1 MAARMA
7 VDATYTF
14 TTGHKCMGC
23 QTLFVQSFN
32 AKRHRD
38 ATCPGAEVRAVRC
51 AMAEVD
57 ANDNIIG
64 APHTKEAL
72 KAGTEAER
80 EAILQTILENP
91 VVRAA
96 TTCPYN
102 AIGGIFQHT
111 KGARGPHKLR
121 NVHRAGRKIVELQPD
136 GPHEFNEL
144 EYCKAEA
151 LRLVRILRHGADAV
165 SGDPGAARH
174 LKEWAADVLKM
185 LTAGTPSTYGER
197 LEQYCRKDAKFYK
210 LPEASRQEV
219 MTAVRNIG
227 PLIVKKNKNGVHRLG
242 TPADGSTVLATD
254 QKTMSVAV
262 QTTVC
267 TCGRWKAN
275 EQETREEHTHEEN
288 DQENDRAYLYL
299 VRNGAAGD
307 GVSKIGRWT
316 RSPAKL
322 LARYRTYYLHPRI
335 WAVQVPAAAVN
346 DLEKVLKDVAAYRDL
361 NADKKRKRELVLDCE
376 AMEEAFVTIAAHGD
390 RRKIVVLE
398 C

>member
-1 MAARMA
+1 MATSRAPNPGA
-7 VDATYTF
+7 GTDGSPGSFSISVQF
-14 TTGHKCMGC
+14 CTTTTAHKCAGC
-23 QTLFVQSFN
+23 GAVFVQPNN
-32 AKRHRD
+32 ARRHRD
-38 ATCPGAEVRAVRC
+38 ATCPGAEVRVVRC
-51 AMAEVD
+51 GLVEIDEKTMAAARNGNNVCSMVI
-57 ANDNIIG
+57 NGNNNSNNTQLNIFVMGDQYADI
-64 APHTKEAL
+64 L

-80 EAILQTILENP
+80 EAIIQAILENP

-185 LTAGTPSTYGER
+185 LTGGTPPTYGER

-210 LPEASRQEV
+210 LPEASREEV

-227 PLIVKKNKNGVHRLG
+227 PLIVKKK
-242 TPADGSTVLATD
+242 
-254 QKTMSVAV
+254 
-262 QTTVC
+262 
-267 TCGRWKAN
+267 
-275 EQETREEHTHEEN
+275 
-288 DQENDRAYLYL
+288 
-299 VRNGAAGD
+299 
-307 GVSKIGRWT
+307 
-316 RSPAKL
+316 
-322 LARYRTYYLHPRI
+322 
-335 WAVQVPAAAVN
+335 
-346 DLEKVLKDVAAYRDL
+346 
-361 NADKKRKRELVLDCE
+361 
-376 AMEEAFVTIAAHGD
+376 
-390 RRKIVVLE
+390 
-398 C
+398 